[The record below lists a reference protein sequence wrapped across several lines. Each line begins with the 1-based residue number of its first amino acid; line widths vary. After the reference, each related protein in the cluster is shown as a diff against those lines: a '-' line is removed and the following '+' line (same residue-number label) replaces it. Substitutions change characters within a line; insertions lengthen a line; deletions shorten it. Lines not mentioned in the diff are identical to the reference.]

1 VHGVRGAR
9 NRHESSV
16 GQELG
21 GAASPRGIDE
31 GVALA
36 HDYDGRLSDQRE
48 AILDAIREDHAR
60 GCDQVERSLRLRSS
74 HTLDDQ

>member
-1 VHGVRGAR
+1 MRGTR

-21 GAASPRGIDE
+21 GTASPRRIDE

-36 HDYDGRLSDQRE
+36 HDYDGRLSDQGE
-48 AILDAIREDHAR
+48 AILDAIRKDHAGSR
-60 GCDQVERSLRLRSS
+60 DQVERSLRLGSS
-74 HTLDDQ
+74 HTIDDE